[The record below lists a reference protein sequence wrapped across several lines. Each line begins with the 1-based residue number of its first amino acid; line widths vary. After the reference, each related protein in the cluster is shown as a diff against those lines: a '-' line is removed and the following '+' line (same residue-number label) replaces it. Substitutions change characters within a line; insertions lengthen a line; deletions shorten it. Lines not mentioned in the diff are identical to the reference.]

1 MKNKILQIKF
11 IPALLFFL
19 IIAASVSANEV
30 IKLNQFNNYLK
41 QARDLN
47 TSNKPQEAL
56 KVLQQAKEKINT
68 TLLVKVFKN
77 KEIKQTEK
85 EIEEMKQLVD
95 EKTKKAI
102 VENLPTPFPT
112 PTQTPIPIQSEP
124 LTFILTPTLTPTPI
138 SEDKPSYVYDSY
150 YPIILSLSDNKG
162 GQIKTSAYNQ
172 YPYSSSITGI
182 TLKVGDTI
190 KWKAEASDPKGRQ
203 ILYCFYS
210 NSQRFTDL
218 FCRENG
224 KFKYRTNSEVEFTI
238 TEEDLK
244 EVGEN
249 FAIVLSIRSEKDN
262 YRRGSDGDDDSI
274 SLNYK
279 LQPN

>member
-11 IPALLFFL
+11 MLSLLFFL

-41 QARDLN
+41 QARNLN

-68 TLLVKVFKN
+68 TLLAKVFKN

-85 EIEEMKQLVD
+85 EIEKMKQLVD

-102 VENLPTPFPT
+102 IENLPTPFST

-124 LTFILTPTLTPTPI
+124 LTFVLTPTLTPTPI
-138 SEDKPSYVYDSY
+138 PEDKPSYVYDPY

-162 GQIKTSAYNQ
+162 GQNKYSQYNQ
-172 YPYSSSITGI
+172 YRYGSSITGI
-182 TLKVGDTI
+182 TLKIGDRI
-190 KWKAEASDPKGRQ
+190 RWDAEASDPKGRQ
-203 ILYCFYS
+203 IFYNFEA
-210 NSQRFTDL
+210 NSQRFMDVFGRGQYKT
-218 FCRENG
+218 ENW
-224 KFKYRTNSEVEFTI
+224 FEYTI

-244 EVGEN
+244 DAGETLYIGIN
-249 FAIVLSIRSEKDN
+249 IRSEKDN
-262 YRRGSDGDDDSI
+262 YRTGSSGRDDWTGLS
-274 SLNYK
+274 YK